1 MGAVH
6 VCNMAE
12 REVAATSGCA
22 ADKITRTEG
31 GQGSVGWWGGWDDG

>member
-6 VCNMAE
+6 VGNVSE
-12 REVAATSGCA
+12 GEVAAASGCA

-31 GQGSVGWWGGWDDG
+31 GQGSVGWLGGWDDG